1 VSWNKKRKANTVVSA
16 ALLVAVLAGCSSAG
30 KPDAAAPAPSSSGS
44 TDTAK
49 TDGAK
54 EKPYPISIMLKSYYN
69 DTATPESKVWKKLEE
84 YTNTKLD
91 IQFTPDTNYGDKLN
105 IALASGT
112 LPTLVFT
119 NNAKDSAIANA
130 INGGAFWEIG
140 PYLKDYPNLSK
151 ANPTVLNNVSVN
163 GKIYSVYI
171 SRPIG
176 RYGIMYRKDWLD
188 ALGMKEPTTIDEFY
202 NMLKAFAQ
210 NDPDKNG
217 KNDTY
222 GMVVTRWGGPWDVM
236 QTWFGVPNK
245 WRDEGGKL
253 VPAHLTPEYMDALKF
268 FKKLYDE
275 KLVNQDFAVYDSAKW
290 NDPVLNNQAG
300 VIIDV
305 TERSYQIDEKMKQTN
320 PKGQMEVMGAVRG
333 PKGLFNLPTAGHNG
347 MFLISKSAVKTEAD
361 LRKVLTFLD
370 KTNDKEMQAL
380 LAYGIEG
387 THYKVEDGKLVP
399 LILQTDQMAPDIN
412 NKNMIQ
418 ILTSI
423 PYLTLDMFKP
433 ATPLRAKSLQVQ
445 KENEKIVVTNPGE
458 PLTSPTY
465 TKKGAQLDQMVD
477 DARTKF
483 IVGKIDE
490 AGWKAEI
497 EQWKKSGG
505 DDYVKEMSEAYAKI
519 KK

>member
-1 VSWNKKRKANTVVSA
+1 MRWNRKRIMNSVIGGV
-16 ALLVAVLAGCSSAG
+16 LLLTVLAGCSSG
-30 KPDAAAPAPSSSGS
+30 NEPDATAPAPAGNA
-44 TDTAK
+44 DEAK
-49 TDGAK
+49 TDATK
-54 EKPYPISIMLKSYYN
+54 EKPFPISFMLKSYVN
-69 DTATPESKVWKKLEE
+69 DSATPESKVWKKIEE

-91 IQFTPDTNYGDKLN
+91 LQFTPDTNYTDKLN
-105 IALASGT
+105 IALASGN

-140 PYLKDYPNLSK
+140 PYFSDYPNLSQ
-151 ANPTVLNNVSVN
+151 ANPNVLENTSVN
-163 GKIYSVYI
+163 GKYYGIYV

-188 ALGMKEPTTIDEFY
+188 VLGMKEPTTIDEFY
-202 NMLKAFAQ
+202 DMLKAFTD

-217 KNDTY
+217 KDDTY
-222 GMVVTRWGGPWDVM
+222 GMVVTRFGGPWDMM
-236 QTWFGVPNK
+236 QTWFGAPNK

-253 VPAHLTPEYMDALKF
+253 VPTHLTPEYMDALKF

-290 NDPVLNNQAG
+290 NDPVINNQAG
-300 VIIDV
+300 VILDV
-305 TERSYQIDEKMKQTN
+305 TERSYQIDEQMQQSN
-320 PKGQMEVMGAVRG
+320 PNGAMEVMGAVSG

-347 MFLISKSAVKTEAD
+347 MFLISKSAVKTEDD
-361 LRKVLTFLD
+361 LRKVLAFID
-370 KTNDKEMQAL
+370 KTNDKETQAL
-380 LAYGIEG
+380 ISQGMEG
-387 THYKVEDGKLVP
+387 THYKLEDGKLVP
-399 LILQTDQMAPDIN
+399 LLLSTDPMTPDIN
-412 NKNMIQ
+412 NKSITQ

-423 PYLTLDMFKP
+423 PYLTPDMFKP
-433 ATPLRAKSLQVQ
+433 ATPLRAKSLEVQ
-445 KENEKIVVTNPGE
+445 RANEKIVVTNPGE

-465 TKKGAQLDQMVD
+465 TMKGAQLDQIVN

-490 AGWKAEI
+490 AGWNAEM
-497 EQWKKSGG
+497 ELWKKSGG
-505 DDYVKEMSEAYAKI
+505 DDYMKEMSEAYAQN

>member
-1 VSWNKKRKANTVVSA
+1 
-16 ALLVAVLAGCSSAG
+16 
-30 KPDAAAPAPSSSGS
+30 
-44 TDTAK
+44 
-49 TDGAK
+49 
-54 EKPYPISIMLKSYYN
+54 
-69 DTATPESKVWKKLEE
+69 
-84 YTNTKLD
+84 
-91 IQFTPDTNYGDKLN
+91 
-105 IALASGT
+105 
-112 LPTLVFT
+112 
-119 NNAKDSAIANA
+119 
-130 INGGAFWEIG
+130 
-140 PYLKDYPNLSK
+140 
-151 ANPTVLNNVSVN
+151 
-163 GKIYSVYI
+163 
-171 SRPIG
+171 
-176 RYGIMYRKDWLD
+176 MYRKDWLD